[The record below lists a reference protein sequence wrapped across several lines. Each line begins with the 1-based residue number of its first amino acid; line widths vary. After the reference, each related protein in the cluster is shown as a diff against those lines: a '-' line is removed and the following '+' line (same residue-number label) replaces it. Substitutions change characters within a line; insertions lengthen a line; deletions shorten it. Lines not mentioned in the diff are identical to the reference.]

1 MPRYYFDTCDGG
13 DFIRDAIG
21 LELDGIEAARD
32 EAAPGLA
39 DFADRISGRDS
50 PGSSRSSLW
59 LAGTFTIKETIYS
72 VDHCN
77 DSGA

>member
-21 LELDGIEAARD
+21 LELDGIEAGRD

-39 DFADRISGRDS
+39 DFADPRNLLS
-50 PGSSRSSLW
+50 
-59 LAGTFTIKETIYS
+59 LAGTLTVKETI
-72 VDHCN
+72 
-77 DSGA
+77 